1 LDDALLVERCR
12 LGDDLAW
19 ECLVRRY
26 QNRVFAMSMHYLRDR
41 EDARDAA
48 QEVFIKIYQG
58 FGSLDRD
65 RAFLPWMLRLARNC
79 CIDRIRRRKVR
90 TPDQAIP
97 VDEFHDLASEGPSP
111 EDDSLLRGRQAQL
124 YQALG
129 RISPKHREMILL
141 KEIQELEMQEVAD
154 ILELPMG
161 TVKSRSNRARL
172 ELARVLR
179 DLDAAVAGQEGVSHA
194 LS

>member
-1 LDDALLVERCR
+1 MDDAHLVERCR
-12 LGDDLAW
+12 LGDEFAW
-19 ECLVRRY
+19 ESLVRRH
-26 QNRVFAMSMHYLRDR
+26 QNRVFAMALHYLRDR

-90 TPDQAIP
+90 TPDVAIP

-111 EDDSLLRGRQAQL
+111 EDDSLLKGRRALL

-129 RISPKHREMILL
+129 RISPKYREMILL

-154 ILELPMG
+154 ILDLPMG

-172 ELARVLR
+172 ELARVVR
-179 DLDAAVAGQEGVSHA
+179 DLDEPTADSRGAQHA
-194 LS
+194 MS